1 MSPMKYVKQIRLESA
16 QRALLA
22 ADNGSTT
29 VTCVAMDH
37 GFFQLGRFSADY
49 RRAFGELP
57 SVTLLRHHHRL

>member
-1 MSPMKYVKQIRLESA
+1 MSPMKYVKQIRL
-16 QRALLA
+16 
-22 ADNGSTT
+22 DNGSTT
-29 VTCVAMDH
+29 VTYVAMDH